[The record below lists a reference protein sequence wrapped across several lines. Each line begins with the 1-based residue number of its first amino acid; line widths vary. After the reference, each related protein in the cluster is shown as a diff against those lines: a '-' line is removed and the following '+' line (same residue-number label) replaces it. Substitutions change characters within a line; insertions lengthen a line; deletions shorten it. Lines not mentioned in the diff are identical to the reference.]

1 MRIMREPSSK
11 YEKIEKIGFAILFL
25 MLLFFYYLCANLLFF

>member
-1 MRIMREPSSK
+1 MSIMREPSSK
-11 YEKIEKIGFAILFL
+11 YEKIEKIAFGILFL

>member
-1 MRIMREPSSK
+1 MRVMREPSSK
-11 YEKIEKIGFAILFL
+11 YDKIERIAFVILFL